1 MTHTVASILKTKTT
15 AQIEYV
21 ISNLAPETSEKKC
34 NMWVDALEQ
43 SKLIPDPILGDSLRS
58 DVCIAK
64 RLVNKYKDASQR
76 GLDCSLSFDHMRSM
90 LNSEEFSY
98 TGKTVD
104 AEFMSIERIDNKIG
118 YTDSNT
124 IMVSKT
130 ANSLKNTLLEG
141 DNPMFDS
148 LGELEL
154 FVAGMRKA
162 GVV

>member
-1 MTHTVASILKTKTT
+1 
-15 AQIEYV
+15 
-21 ISNLAPETSEKKC
+21 
-34 NMWVDALEQ
+34 
-43 SKLIPDPILGDSLRS
+43 
-58 DVCIAK
+58 
-64 RLVNKYKDASQR
+64 
-76 GLDCSLSFDHMRSM
+76 M
-90 LNSEEFSY
+90 LNSEECSY
-98 TGKTVD
+98 TGKAVD

>member
-1 MTHTVASILKTKTT
+1 MTHTVASILETKTT

-34 NMWVDALEQ
+34 NMWIDALEQ
-43 SKLIPDPILGDSLRS
+43 SKLMPDPVRS

-90 LNSEEFSY
+90 LNSEECSY

-104 AEFMSIERIDNKIG
+104 TELMSIERIDNKIG
-118 YTDSNT
+118 YTDINT

-148 LGELEL
+148 LSELEV